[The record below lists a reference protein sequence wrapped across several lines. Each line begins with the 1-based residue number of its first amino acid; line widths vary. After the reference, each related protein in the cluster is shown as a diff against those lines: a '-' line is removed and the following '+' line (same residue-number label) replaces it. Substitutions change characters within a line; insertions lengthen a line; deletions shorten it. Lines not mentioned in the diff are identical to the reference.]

1 MLTKDMV
8 EKALPA
14 NLKSVATQAFTDQI
28 NNLSSDPLVA
38 QQIRD
43 NFLSYTRVLQEGK
56 FRTEDYLHAV
66 AYVAY
71 KHMGYSNQEAYFR
84 TFPARHQKLVAQ
96 GTSAKDIAAY
106 VSAYHRGK
114 LVNLIMEQSLVPV
127 WIVNQDAY
135 QEAINTQVDIMKNS
149 TSDMARTAAA
159 NSVMTHLAKPKEA
172 AATIN
177 INATESSGMN
187 ELRSMLTQLARTQIA
202 AIEGG
207 ASTQDIAA
215 QKLVDAVIVEDG
227 HE

>member
-177 INATESSGMN
+177 INTTESSGMN

>member
-1 MLTKDMV
+1 MLTKEMV
-8 EKALPA
+8 GKALPA
-14 NLKSVATQAFTDQI
+14 NLKSVATQSFTDQI

-177 INATESSGMN
+177 INTTESSGMN

>member
-177 INATESSGMN
+177 INTTETSGMN

>member
-84 TFPARHQKLVAQ
+84 TFPTRHQKLVAQ

-177 INATESSGMN
+177 INTTESSGMN

>member
-84 TFPARHQKLVAQ
+84 TFPTRHQKLVAQ

-177 INATESSGMN
+177 INTTETSGMN

>member
-177 INATESSGMN
+177 INTTESSGMN

-215 QKLVDAVIVEDG
+215 QKLVDAIIVEDG